1 MASFRIN
8 TKNLYSKISKN
19 KKFQQQV
26 NKKVSLA
33 VDANAKAAL
42 QEFESHPVTEEIRSG
57 PNARNSSGTLGG
69 YGNLFSFIGF
79 ENGTDPIS
87 PLSKLIKTAI
97 MVKKIK
103 NTTAGK
109 QIKLRFE
116 IGIPTDQQIRI
127 VTPMP
132 WEGGSWAEG
141 IESGISGFSY
151 YMYKKFGSGRSG
163 MGLQTDHELGKAIFN
178 PQAYVSE
185 IIKNF
190 SKNVRREIK
199 KGK

>member
-1 MASFRIN
+1 
-8 TKNLYSKISKN
+8 
-19 KKFQQQV
+19 
-26 NKKVSLA
+26 
-33 VDANAKAAL
+33 
-42 QEFESHPVTEEIRSG
+42 
-57 PNARNSSGTLGG
+57 
-69 YGNLFSFIGF
+69 
-79 ENGTDPIS
+79 
-87 PLSKLIKTAI
+87 

-151 YMYKKFGSGRSG
+151 YMYKKYRGSRSGSGFQLDNQVREGGYKPTKYYSSLVR
-163 MGLQTDHELGKAIFN
+163 MFAKEVT
-178 PQAYVSE
+178 S
-185 IIKNF
+185 IK
-190 SKNVRREIK
+190 
-199 KGK
+199 